1 MVEQRNIYVQI
12 FISLLNLRSKIWI
25 QFYQN
30 LTVCYSIARL
40 GRNNHIHIHSI
51 YQETSLY
58 GFLCKT
64 RFKWPCDKNME
75 NFLITKIKFL
85 EKNPKKNKKN
95 VLYTYVVLLLYGNLH
110 TSSSSFPFF
119 SLSLF
124 LPFLLDLVLDLSDP
138 VVKTFFISYEFF
150 ELQIFSRLNLTINCL
165 LTLPRYTLGKGVV
178 IARSNAPF

>member
-1 MVEQRNIYVQI
+1 MDSCV
-12 FISLLNLRSKIWI
+12 
-25 QFYQN
+25 
-30 LTVCYSIARL
+30 RL
-40 GRNNHIHIHSI
+40 DLSDPVIRTWK
-51 YQETSLY
+51 TSLSP
-58 GFLCKT
+58 KSSSWKRT
-64 RFKWPCDKNME
+64 Q
-75 NFLITKIKFL
+75 
-85 EKNPKKNKKN
+85 KKNKTN

-165 LTLPRYTLGKGVV
+165 LTLPRCTLGKGVV

>member
-1 MVEQRNIYVQI
+1 MSFICGNASLMMIKSKTSKILKKVKFFNFMVEQRSICVQS
-12 FISLLNLRSKIWI
+12 FISLLNLRSNKRVRFWI

-85 EKNPKKNKKN
+85 EKNSKEKQNKCFIY
-95 VLYTYVVLLLYGNLH
+95 L
-110 TSSSSFPFF
+110 PMFF
-119 SLSLF
+119 F
-124 LPFLLDLVLDLSDP
+124 LW
-138 VVKTFFISYEFF
+138 
-150 ELQIFSRLNLTINCL
+150 
-165 LTLPRYTLGKGVV
+165 
-178 IARSNAPF
+178 